1 MKLTIVVE
9 TIIMCAILTVFCIF
23 TVDSVSVR
31 KAEYTSIL
39 ATEGQRI
46 VENYFEEKLPNRELH
61 QAFQT
66 SFEKLSSSESDIKIT
81 VNYANAE
88 LGIVAVLIEITYKQ
102 PTGRPRMLSYNRVYI
117 REKPDDANA
126 EDQYSFVRT
135 IDAKHYKTE
144 VGMFV
149 AESNGGLKEDSIWR
163 TALYEAALD
172 SVFLTSE

>member
-1 MKLTIVVE
+1 MSKNSCEKE
-9 TIIMCAILTVFCIF
+9 TDYI
-23 TVDSVSVR
+23 
-31 KAEYTSIL
+31 
-39 ATEGQRI
+39 
-46 VENYFEEKLPNRELH
+46 ELH

-66 SFEKLSSSESDIKIT
+66 SFEELSSSESDIKVT
-81 VNYANAE
+81 VNHANAE
-88 LGIVAVLIEITYKQ
+88 QGIVAVLIEITYKQ

-144 VGMFV
+144 AGMFI